1 MADLYLFLAIHFV
14 LLMAIGGAV
23 GYYFSQMYVEN
34 KRAEAEIRACQYRV
48 EHLNAERLME
58 IINR

>member
-1 MADLYLFLAIHFV
+1 MANLYLFVAIHFV

-23 GYYFSQMYVEN
+23 GYYFSRIYIEN
-34 KRAEAEIRACQYRV
+34 KQAEALLKACEYRV
-48 EHLNAERLME
+48 NHLNSERLKE